1 MNIETLKE
9 LQKGITQGKWRV
21 SPSGILIC
29 TADQEQPHVNICLI
43 EDGNDALA
51 PLPNEVWSNA
61 KAIGLVPELI
71 EEVIK
76 LRGLV
81 KHVIE
86 CADDPD
92 NYEDPKDFVWSL
104 DFEGL
109 RAALK

>member
-29 TADQEQPHVNICLI
+29 TADETAPHVNICLI
-43 EDGNDALA
+43 EDKGDDALA

-86 CADDPD
+86 CADNPD
-92 NYEDPKDFVWSL
+92 NQDPKDFVWSL

-109 RAALK
+109 RDALK